1 MAKSVLDRSMFAGG
15 EIRSGLT
22 LSVVA
27 ELEHSSRLSAYSE
40 YWRFFKGKHWTWER
54 EQDQPVVTVNYAR
67 RLTTVLSG
75 WLMKRGFEIA
85 IPDDPKTEGTE
96 DTMERKF
103 IEAALKATW
112 EANGIRAWCL
122 EAGQMGGVT
131 GDLFLRP
138 SWETESELE
147 DPFVRVDILPSH
159 YVFPEFG
166 GAHGVDRKK
175 MVQCMV
181 LFPRYEHET
190 TVFGKKRSAMRMDG
204 EIWTKELWQRIENES
219 IVETKK
225 NPYGEIPIIH
235 VPNTQLAGEFYGI
248 SDLVDL
254 LELQK
259 MYNEKMTDVSD
270 VIDYH
275 SSPVTIVEGMSTKRL
290 EKAHSKMWG
299 IRKGAKVYNLELKGD
314 LVAANT
320 YIDRLERLMLSLS
333 GVPKE
338 ALGEIQD
345 SANTSGVAMALRFMS
360 LTDIRDMKEATYGL
374 GIRRINRLILKT
386 LILKDKPFAK
396 KWDALKKKYPDSN
409 LYRNTVKFNSPMPR
423 DEIIELQKIKERLE
437 LRLSTRREELKEMG
451 KSEEEIRI
459 TLKETAAELKA
470 EAAAEFGFAEEG
482 DVDEQEF
489 NAFFDDSESDGR
501 KNNKTP
507 QGAGH
512 DEKVS
517 ATASSKLPSTV

>member
-1 MAKSVLDRSMFAGG
+1 MAKSILDRSMFGG
-15 EIRSGLT
+15 GSVRSELT
-22 LSVVA
+22 LGVVS
-27 ELEHSSRLSAYSE
+27 ELEHSARLSAYSD
-40 YWRFFKGKHWTWER
+40 YWAFFKGRHWSWSR
-54 EQDQPVVTVNYAR
+54 EEDQPMVTVNFAR

-75 WLMKRGFEIA
+75 WLMKRGFEIG

-96 DTMERKF
+96 DTSERKF

-112 EANGIRAWCL
+112 ESNGMRAWCL

-138 SWETESELE
+138 SWEEEDELE

-181 LFPRYEHET
+181 LFPRYEYRT
-190 TVFGKKRSAMRMDG
+190 TAWGKQRQAMRMDG
-204 EIWTKELWQRIENES
+204 EIWTKDKWQIIQDDK
-219 IVETKK
+219 IVETRD

-235 VPNTQLAGEFYGI
+235 IPNVQLAGEFYGI

-259 MYNEKMTDVSD
+259 MYNEKMTDASD

-275 SSPVTIVEGMSTKRL
+275 ASPITIVEGMSTKKL
-290 EKAHSKMWG
+290 ERGAHRMWG
-299 IRKGAKVYNLELKGD
+299 TKKGSKVYNLELKGD
-314 LVAANT
+314 LTAANT

-374 GIRRINRLILKT
+374 GIRRINRLIIKT
-386 LILKDKPFAK
+386 IILKDKKFAK
-396 KWDALKKKYPDSN
+396 MWDKLKKKYPDSN

-423 DEIIELQKIKERLE
+423 DEVIELTKIKERLE
-437 LRLSTRREELKEMG
+437 MRLSTRRAELKEMG

-459 TLKETAAELKA
+459 ILKETAEELQA
-470 EAAAEFGFAEEG
+470 EAAAEFGFDSGGEG
-482 DVDEQEF
+482 DSEDYD
-489 NAFFDDSESDGR
+489 FDSKDGEEDGR
-501 KNNKTP
+501 ANNKAP
-507 QGAGH
+507 HGAGR

-517 ATASSKLPSTV
+517 AKAASKLPSLG